1 MQSRRALLSAF
12 SSKLKLASH
21 WEDTVV
27 RPFRKGNP
35 SLMATRHKQLTFSFY
50 ALLSQSVDHSS
61 LMFVVDTYLN
71 RMGYDIEFMR
81 QCVENC

>member
-12 SSKLKLASH
+12 SSKLKPASH

-27 RPFRKGNP
+27 RPFRK
-35 SLMATRHKQLTFSFY
+35 MATRHKQLTFSFY
-50 ALLSQSVDHSS
+50 ALLSQSVDHRS

-71 RMGYDIEFMR
+71 RMGYGIEFMR